1 MLKILH
7 RKMLRPL
14 SETEKKDS
22 SFIEKVSNAIVRST
36 RAHVILK
43 KIVSIIHYRMVISIG
58 FQ

>member
-22 SFIEKVSNAIVRST
+22 SFIGKVSNAIDYEWEALVP
-36 RAHVILK
+36 
-43 KIVSIIHYRMVISIG
+43 M
-58 FQ
+58 